1 MALIIHLDGYA
12 SNRKHRHPRF
22 HVASLQNHIR
32 YGVVDGKPLKAVRST
47 VNPATTIRPD
57 SLKALCCR
65 STHHELIV
73 IFQL

>member
-1 MALIIHLDGYA
+1 MALIIRLDGYA
-12 SNRKHRHPRF
+12 SIRKHRQPRF
-22 HVASLQNHIR
+22 HVASLQNHTR
-32 YGVVDGKPLKAVRST
+32 YGVVDGKPFKAARPT

-57 SLKALCCR
+57 SLKALCCG